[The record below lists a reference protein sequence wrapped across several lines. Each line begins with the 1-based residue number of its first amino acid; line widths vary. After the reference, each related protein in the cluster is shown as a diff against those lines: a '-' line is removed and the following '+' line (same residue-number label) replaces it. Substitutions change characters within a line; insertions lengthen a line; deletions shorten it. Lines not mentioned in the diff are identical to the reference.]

1 MALVQVMAPMP
12 IDGLLLGD
20 VHAGV
25 EALVSRGIEF
35 DVRDDRRPRLSLTER
50 DLDILEALCELR
62 YLTTA
67 MLAVLAWGHY
77 NTRLRERLRLLFRA
91 GLVRRFRP
99 PSPPSG
105 GRHQW
110 IYELDVKGHRVLRD
124 RREGAVESWAPSEL
138 YSLSYAEHDLE
149 LNALLCEIAARAA
162 AHVGQDRLLWRAAPF
177 RIQGPRSGRVDPD
190 QEARPTDADPRS
202 ELPPGTFV
210 DPGSSVAGV
219 IEPDATLT
227 GTHAVSGEPIALLIE
242 YDRTRRATK
251 LTRKLARYD
260 NFLAR
265 GWRRTRH
272 ATMPDEPGVLFVT
285 RDEQHVG
292 NVLREADR
300 HLTASIVHHGERT
313 RRHFPGREEIAVT
326 SRGRLLDG
334 DDTIIQVT
342 PDPAARAS
350 EVEHQLPLA
359 RLFAARRAS

>member
-1 MALVQVMAPMP
+1 MSSVPADPPVDA
-12 IDGLLLGD
+12 LLLGD

-25 EALVSRGIEF
+25 EMLLSRSIEH
-35 DVRDDRRPRLSLTER
+35 DVRDGTRPRLSLTDR
-50 DLDILEALCELR
+50 DLDILEVLCELR

-67 MLAVLAWGHY
+67 MLAVLAWGRY
-77 NTRLRERLRLLFRA
+77 NTRLRERLRLLFQVR
-91 GLVRRFRP
+91 LVRRFRP

-110 IYELDVKGHRVLRD
+110 IYELDVKGHRVLRE
-124 RREGAVESWAPSEL
+124 RREDTVESWAPSEL

-149 LNALLCEIAARAA
+149 LNALLCEVGARAA
-162 AHVGQDRLLWRAAPF
+162 AHVGQEGPLWRAAPF
-177 RIQGPRSGRVDPD
+177 RIQGPRSGRVDPGAD
-190 QEARPTDADPRS
+190 VRPTDADPRN
-202 ELPPGTFV
+202 EPAPGSYV

-219 IEPDATLT
+219 IEPDATLL
-227 GTHAVSGEPIALLIE
+227 GTHAVTGEPIAVMIE

-251 LTRKLARYD
+251 LTGKLARYD
-260 NFLAR
+260 RFLAD
-265 GWRRTRH
+265 GWRRSRY
-272 ATMPDEPGVLFVT
+272 AALPDEPGVLFVT

-300 HLTASIVHHGERT
+300 QLTASIVHHGERT

-334 DDTIIQVT
+334 DDTIMQVT

-350 EVEHQLPLA
+350 AVEQQLPLA

>member
-1 MALVQVMAPMP
+1 MP
-12 IDGLLLGD
+12 ADPSVDGLLLGD

-25 EALVSRGIEF
+25 EMLLSRSIEF
-35 DVRDDRRPRLSLTER
+35 DVRDGTRPRLSLTDR

-67 MLAVLAWGHY
+67 MLAVLAWGRY
-77 NTRLRERLRLLFRA
+77 NTRLRERLRLLFQA

-99 PSPPSG
+99 PAPPSG

-110 IYELDVKGHRVLRD
+110 IYELDVKGHRVLRE
-124 RREGAVESWAPSEL
+124 RREGTVESWAPSEL

-149 LNALLCEIAARAA
+149 LNALLCEIAARGA
-162 AHVGQDRLLWRAAPF
+162 AHVGQDGPLWRAAPF

-202 ELPPGTFV
+202 ELPPGSFV
-210 DPGSSVAGV
+210 DPGSSVGGV

-227 GTHAVSGEPIALLIE
+227 GSHAVTGEPIAVLIE

-251 LTRKLARYD
+251 LVGKLARYD
-260 NFLAR
+260 HFLAG

-285 RDEQHVG
+285 REEQHIE

-300 HLTASIVHHGERT
+300 HLTASIVHHGERM
-313 RRHFPGREEIAVT
+313 RRHHPGREEIAVT
-326 SRGRLLDG
+326 SRGRLLAG
-334 DDTIIQVT
+334 DDKIVQVT

-350 EVEHQLPLA
+350 AVEQQLSLA
-359 RLFAARRAS
+359 TLFAARRDR

>member
-1 MALVQVMAPMP
+1 MASMP
-12 IDGLLLGD
+12 TDPPADALLLGE

-25 EALVSRGIEF
+25 ELLVSHTIEF
-35 DVRDDRRPRLSLTER
+35 DVRDGTRPRLSPTDR

-67 MLAVLAWGHY
+67 MLAVLAWGRY

-124 RREGAVESWAPSEL
+124 RREGTVEHWAPSEL

-149 LNALLCEIAARAA
+149 LNALLCEIGARAA
-162 AHVGQDRLLWRAAPF
+162 AHVGQDGPLWRAAPF
-177 RIQGPRSGRVDPD
+177 RVQGPRSGRVDPD
-190 QEARPTDADPRS
+190 REARPAADADPRS
-202 ELPPGTFV
+202 ELPPGSFV
-210 DPGSSVAGV
+210 DPGSSVGGV

-227 GTHAVSGEPIALLIE
+227 GTHAVTGEPIAVLIE

-251 LTRKLARYD
+251 LVGKLARYD

-300 HLTASIVHHGERT
+300 HLTASIVHHGERR

-334 DDTIIQVT
+334 DDTIVQVT

-350 EVEHQLPLA
+350 AVEEQLSLV
-359 RLFAARRAS
+359 RLFAARRDR

>member
-1 MALVQVMAPMP
+1 MP
-12 IDGLLLGD
+12 IVSDLLLGD

-25 EALVSRGIEF
+25 EMLVSRGIEH
-35 DVRDDRRPRLSLTER
+35 DVREGTRPRLSLTDR

-67 MLAVLAWGHY
+67 MLAVLAWGRY

-110 IYELDVKGHRVLRD
+110 IYELDVKGHRLLRD
-124 RREGAVESWAPSEL
+124 RREDAAPSWAPSEL

-162 AHVGQDRLLWRAAPF
+162 AHVGQDGPLWRAAPF

-190 QEARPTDADPRS
+190 LERSPADADPRN
-202 ELPPGTFV
+202 EMAPGSFV

-227 GTHAVSGEPIALLIE
+227 GSHAVSGEPIAVLIE

-251 LTRKLARYD
+251 LAGKLDRYD
-260 NFLAR
+260 HFLAD
-265 GWRRTRH
+265 GWRRSRY
-272 ATMPDEPGVLFVT
+272 AALPYEPGVLFVS
-285 RDEQHVG
+285 REESHIE

-300 HLTASIVHHGERT
+300 RLGASIVHQGERT

-326 SRGRLLDG
+326 SRGRLLAG
-334 DDTIIQVT
+334 DDTIMQVT

-350 EVEHQLPLA
+350 AVEQQLPLA
-359 RLFAARRAS
+359 RLFAARRDR